1 MRGRWSWMNRKCLS
15 TPYIIWAIGFIILPL
30 LMVIYYGMTNG
41 DGGFTLSNIQAIA
54 DPIHYKAFGNSVLI
68 ALGSTLICLVISYPL
83 AYILSQ
89 NEKRGAGTVIMIF
102 VLPMWINFLLRVL
115 ALQMIL
121 YNTGILNAILNFF
134 GLPAQR
140 IMYTKGAILIGMVYD
155 YIPFMILPIYNVMS
169 KIDKD
174 VLEAAQDLG
183 ATAFTTFKKIIVPL
197 SLPGVLSG
205 IIMVFIP
212 SLSEF
217 VVADILG
224 GSKILLF
231 GNVIEQEFNMLNNW
245 NLGSGLSIVLM
256 IFIFISM
263 AVMNRN
269 ESEEGDAMLW

>member
-1 MRGRWSWMNRKCLS
+1 M
-15 TPYIIWAIGFIILPL
+15 
-30 LMVIYYGMTNG
+30 
-41 DGGFTLSNIQAIA
+41 
-54 DPIHYKAFGNSVLI
+54 
-68 ALGSTLICLVISYPL
+68 
-83 AYILSQ
+83 ILS
-89 NEKRGAGTVIMIF
+89 
-102 VLPMWINFLLRVL
+102 
-115 ALQMIL
+115 
-121 YNTGILNAILNFF
+121 NTGILNAILNFF